1 MNGMMVVLQEQG
13 MENQLRIG
21 FAQIFLEEYCHLFE
35 GCLPFNS
42 RAKNGWFKRETSHGF
57 IHKAVDQAKDTNRF

>member
-13 MENQLRIG
+13 MENQLRVD

-42 RAKNGWFKRETSHGF
+42 RAKNG
-57 IHKAVDQAKDTNRF
+57 